1 MAPDHEGILITFE
14 GIDRCGKSTQVAR
27 LEKKLQ
33 EANIEFETLR
43 EPGSTAVS
51 EQIRRILLSV
61 ESGDIDSRCELM
73 LYSAA
78 RAQLVNEKIVPG
90 LESGKTIIIDRY
102 FDSTTAYQGYGRKLP
117 IDIIENIN
125 QLVSQERKPNLTII
139 IDISPEDAVLR
150 RDEAG
155 RDRLERSS
163 LDFFDRVRNGYLEM
177 AKSDSRFVVIDG
189 NKSIEEI
196 GDEVWAKIAK
206 IIDK

>member
-1 MAPDHEGILITFE
+1 LAPDNDGILITFE

-27 LEKKLQ
+27 LEKRLQ
-33 EANIEFETLR
+33 DANIEFETLR

-78 RAQLVNEKIVPG
+78 RAQLVNEKIIPG
-90 LESGKTIIIDRY
+90 LESGKVIIVDRY
-102 FDSTTAYQGYGRKLP
+102 FDSTTAYQGYGRQLP
-117 IDIIENIN
+117 IDIIECIN

-163 LDFFDRVRNGYLEM
+163 LNFFDRVRNGYLEM
-177 AKSDSRFVVIDG
+177 AKTDSRFVIMDG

-196 GDEVWAKIAK
+196 SEEVWAQVSKVIEK
-206 IIDK
+206 

>member
-1 MAPDHEGILITFE
+1 LAPDHEGILITFE

-177 AKSDSRFVVIDG
+177 AKSDSRFVVLDG

>member
-1 MAPDHEGILITFE
+1 LAPDHEGILITFE

>member
-1 MAPDHEGILITFE
+1 LAPDHEGILINFE

-78 RAQLVNEKIVPG
+78 RAQLVSEKIVPR